1 MCYCK
6 SCHKIRGDK
15 AVYKRG
21 DPAKDYVLPLGW
33 ARFPLNVSVVKS
45 SYHVVFHGTETDCL
59 EDILNDGLLLPGDKT
74 RSGYIIKEKWGHFN
88 DYHKPPG
95 FNTKQIFLSPSI
107 NYSGNPIYSYIH
119 KWYDY
124 KYATWYDAQVAL
136 QVWLR
141 PGSYSV
147 NHHTISATHKIDEHI
162 SNSELEWSTT
172 DRSAVVPYGLLIHLG

>member
-59 EDILNDGLLLPGDKT
+59 EDILNDGLLLPDGMT
-74 RSGYIIKEKWGHFN
+74 TNMPLGM
-88 DYHKPPG
+88 
-95 FNTKQIFLSPSI
+95 
-107 NYSGNPIYSYIH
+107 
-119 KWYDY
+119 
-124 KYATWYDAQVAL
+124 
-136 QVWLR
+136 
-141 PGSYSV
+141 
-147 NHHTISATHKIDEHI
+147 THKLLYRFGFDLDHTVSTIIQSVPHI
-162 SNSELEWSTT
+162 RLMSIFRIPN
-172 DRSAVVPYGLLIHLG
+172 